1 MRSDQEMMDIILTF
15 AKNDDCIRVVTM
27 EGSKLNKNAPVDIF
41 QDFDIKFIVNNMEK
55 YLKNDDWLNIFGKRI
70 IMQKP
75 EAMPMFP
82 PVWLDGSNRFSY
94 LMLFEDGNKIDLG
107 IVPINELKQY
117 FIKTDSL
124 TKILIDKDNICPIIS
139 EPSDIDFHIKKPSA
153 EFVDNCCTEFWFLSI
168 YVTKGLCR
176 SELIYAIKHL
186 DMLRD
191 QMLTM
196 VSWKVGIDTLFSLS
210 VGKSYKYLEKYVPI
224 KLWESITK
232 TYKINS
238 IEDIWDSFILCCNIF
253 QEITNFVTNELKY
266 KCHKYNKKVIE
277 YIKEYIPKEKLEKIK
292 ML

>member
-1 MRSDQEMMDIILTF
+1 MRSEQEMMDIILTF

-94 LMLFEDGNKIDLG
+94 LMVFEDGNKMDLG

-124 TKILIDKDNICPIIS
+124 TKILMDKDNICPIIS
-139 EPSDIDFHIKKPSA
+139 EPSDIDFHVKKPSA
-153 EFVDNCCTEFWFLSI
+153 EFVDNCCNEFWLLSI

-176 SELIYAIKHL
+176 SELIYAIKYL

-210 VGKSYKYLEKYVPI
+210 VGKSYKYLEKYVSI
-224 KLWESITK
+224 KLWESIIK

-238 IEDIWDSFILCCNIF
+238 IDDIWTHSYY
-253 QEITNFVTNELKY
+253 V
-266 KCHKYNKKVIE
+266 VI
-277 YIKEYIPKEKLEKIK
+277 YFRK
-292 ML
+292 